1 MEDRIRAEAAIP
13 YNPKVGSTLSICIG
27 LPNCYRCKITW
38 NLDEFRTSVIP
49 FCQYMPYI
57 VVLHRLWQSGTLK
70 YVDFSLMTED
80 TKKSSALS
88 ENRVPWVTHRVADLL
103 FWGPIFW
110 RLNTSMI
117 RCHINHI
124 VLLTIYQQIHPHDV
138 PSRSVDPHDI
148 LFFMSIFSIP
158 KTLVNSGIFK
168 PMIIPDLALNL
179 TSTLNFAMFLQTKNH
194 QTIQEYRHIIYIY
207 PIRSHIFGGKIS
219 KHGYLN

>member
-207 PIRSHIFGGKIS
+207 IPFDPT
-219 KHGYLN
+219 YLVVKSQNMVT